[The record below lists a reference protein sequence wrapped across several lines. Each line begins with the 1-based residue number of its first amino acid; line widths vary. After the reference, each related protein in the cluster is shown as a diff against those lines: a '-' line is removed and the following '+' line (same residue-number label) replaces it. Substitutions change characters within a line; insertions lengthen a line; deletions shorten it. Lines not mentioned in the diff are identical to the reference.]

1 MEEKRKTKKS
11 DATVSSVVSSSALA
25 DNLLP
30 SQKEPRVSFMGAPGN
45 QQEENAAVV
54 PVIPDKKK
62 RKSVA
67 DSSALDPGTQAPSD
81 LSLLPSKSVT
91 SERTEKK
98 KKKKK
103 TPATASEES
112 TLQRMHA
119 SPGESLQ
126 IALQL

>member
-1 MEEKRKTKKS
+1 
-11 DATVSSVVSSSALA
+11 
-25 DNLLP
+25 
-30 SQKEPRVSFMGAPGN
+30 MGAPGN

-81 LSLLPSKSVT
+81 LSLLPST
-91 SERTEKK
+91 SERMEKK
-98 KKKKK
+98 KKKKE
-103 TPATASEES
+103 TPATASDES
-112 TLQRMHA
+112 TLPSMHA

-126 IALQL
+126 IALEL